1 MYQNLIF
8 GLFTRPSELEMSEAV
23 EWYAQK
29 KYGLD
34 TEFMRCIDETISRI
48 QRNPQLFPIALKNSR
63 KALVKRFPYTIYYE
77 IKGHI
82 IMVLAVFHAKRNP
95 ENWQKRL

>member
-1 MYQNLIF
+1 MVVKFL
-8 GLFTRPSELEMSEAV
+8 PEAELEMNEAI
-23 EWYAQK
+23 EWYAQQ

-63 KALVKRFPYTIYYE
+63 KALVKRFPYAVYYE
-77 IKGHI
+77 RKENI
-82 IMVLAVFHAKRNP
+82 IMILAVFHAKRNP
-95 ENWQKRL
+95 KNWQKRL